1 MKTFVVSLKRS
12 KDRREYV
19 AAHLSALQISFEFSD
34 AVDGSTLTETEL
46 CVAQLPK
53 WQKRYYGYYLS
64 PSELG
69 CSLSHLQVYKK
80 MVDENI
86 ACALILEDDV
96 WLTPSVVPVLTALE
110 EKLDKDEKSVWLL
123 SEGAETD
130 CSRFKQILSPYGY
143 APIKKAYFTHAY
155 VITLAA
161 AKLLLPVLYPVAHV
175 ADCWNWLK
183 RHRVVDVYSIKPI
196 LSTQNNFLCKS
207 VISESRLT
215 ALKGIMEQRSAC
227 QVIKH
232 KIYRAFWIYYDHFI
246 ALKNRFF
253 MQIDCWIG
261 R

>member
-1 MKTFVVSLKRS
+1 MKTFVVSLQRS

-34 AVDGSTLTETEL
+34 AVDGSTLTEAEL

-96 WLTPSVVPVLTALE
+96 WLTPSVVPVLMALE
-110 EKLDKDEKSVWLL
+110 NKLEKDEKAVWLL

-130 CSRFKQILSPYGY
+130 WYRFKKIVSPYGY

-161 AKLLLPVLYPVAHV
+161 AKILLTVLYPVAHV

-183 RHRVVDVYSIKPI
+183 RHRVVNVYSIKPI

-207 VISESRLT
+207 VISESRFT
-215 ALKGIMEQRSAC
+215 ALKQIIEQKSVW
-227 QVIKH
+227 QIIKH
-232 KIYRAFWIYYDHFI
+232 KTYRVFWVSCDHFI
-246 ALKNRFF
+246 ALMNRFHAN
-253 MQIDCWIG
+253 
-261 R
+261 